1 MRFPRKTFARLRE
14 LLRPLPPDPAEELYR
29 LKWVERDVI
38 LPIKVLYLGVL
49 IYYFYFTL
57 WATDQTTARQIAQ
70 TLTAKTFSIYL
81 VINIACAIYLLKV
94 RRLSLVWGQRL
105 VAAMSVMD
113 SLFLGALTVITG
125 GFNSVLYWLFP
136 GLIIRNA
143 ASFPMIARVQIIL
156 NLLLVCVFV
165 SAGMVFSAVDTH
177 DNLQLRE
184 ELRKGAE
191 HWTEPEPETE
201 PVVLRV
207 TVLLLMMGACWG
219 LQLLFSKA
227 RAAEEEGREFVARQE
242 QLRAAGRLA
251 AEIAHQIKNPLG
263 IINNAAFVLQ
273 RSVAANKPLPL
284 QQLDII
290 REEVARSDRIITELM
305 GYAQLAEGTVERLNV
320 TAELNRAINEVFPA
334 GMYRTIQITTNYSD
348 PLPALLMQRK
358 HFSEIVVNILQ
369 NAREVLLNGGH
380 IDVSAEARDEIVFIT
395 IADDGPGVPPDQT
408 EKIFS
413 AYFSTKEKGTG
424 LGLAI
429 VRHNAEMYAGS
440 VTVESKLGQGA
451 RFLLQLP
458 TRTFMKIRQ

>member
-1 MRFPRKTFARLRE
+1 MRFPRKTFERLRE
-14 LLRPLPPDPAEELYR
+14 LIRPLPPDPAEELYR

-49 IYYFYFTL
+49 IYYFYFTS
-57 WATDQTTARQIAQ
+57 WTSEQATAMQIAQ
-70 TLTAKTFSIYL
+70 SMTAKAFSIYL
-81 VINIACAIYLLKV
+81 VINIALGIYLLKV
-94 RRLSLVWGQRL
+94 QRLSLVWGQRL
-105 VAAMSVMD
+105 VSAMSVLD

-184 ELRKGAE
+184 ELRKRMNHQTEA
-191 HWTEPEPETE
+191 EPEAE

-207 TVLLLMMGACWG
+207 TVLLMMMAACWG
-219 LQLLFSKA
+219 LQLLFGKA
-227 RAAEEEGREFVARQE
+227 RASEEESREFVARQE

-273 RSVAANKPLPL
+273 RSAAANKPVPI
-284 QQLDII
+284 QQIDII

-320 TAELNRAINEVFPA
+320 TAELNRAINEVFPP
-334 GMYRTIQITTNYSD
+334 GVYRSIRITTNYAEH
-348 PLPALLMQRK
+348 LPALLMQRK
-358 HFSEIVVNILQ
+358 HFSEILVNILQ
-369 NAREVLLNGGH
+369 NAREVLNKGGH
-380 IDVSAEARDEIVFIT
+380 IEVSAEARDDIVFIT
-395 IADDGPGVPPDQT
+395 IADDGPGIPPEQT
-408 EKIFS
+408 EKVF
-413 AYFSTKEKGTG
+413 APYFSTKEKGTG

-429 VRHNAEMYAGS
+429 VRHNVEIYAGS

>member
-1 MRFPRKTFARLRE
+1 MRFPRKTFERLRE
-14 LLRPLPPDPAEELYR
+14 LIRPLPPDPAEELYR

-49 IYYFYFTL
+49 IYYFYFTS
-57 WATDQTTARQIAQ
+57 WTTDQTTARQIAQ
-70 TLTAKTFSIYL
+70 SMTAKAFSIYL
-81 VINIACAIYLLKV
+81 VINIALGIYLLKV
-94 RRLSLVWGQRL
+94 QRLSLVWGQRL
-105 VAAMSVMD
+105 VSAMSVLD

-184 ELRKGAE
+184 ELRRGTDRQTEA
-191 HWTEPEPETE
+191 EPEAE

-207 TVLLLMMGACWG
+207 TVLLMMMAACWG
-219 LQLLFSKA
+219 LQLLFGKA
-227 RAAEEEGREFVARQE
+227 RAAEEESREFVARQE

-273 RSVAANKPLPL
+273 RSAAANKPVPI
-284 QQLDII
+284 QQIDII

-320 TAELNRAINEVFPA
+320 TAELNRAIHEVFPP
-334 GMYRTIQITTNYSD
+334 GVYRSIQITTNYAEH
-348 PLPALLMQRK
+348 LPALLMQRK
-358 HFSEIVVNILQ
+358 HFSEILVNILQ
-369 NAREVLLNGGH
+369 NAREVLAKGGH
-380 IDVSAEARDEIVFIT
+380 IEVSAEARDDIVFIT
-395 IADDGPGVPPDQT
+395 IADDGPGIPPEQT
-408 EKIFS
+408 EKVF
-413 AYFSTKEKGTG
+413 APYFSTKEKGTG

-429 VRHNAEMYAGS
+429 VRHNVEIYAGS
-440 VTVESKLGQGA
+440 VSVESKLGQGA